1 MFYIIITS
9 MILLGLAISWGF
21 ATDVY
26 KKAKVLIPLSPRKL
40 RDLYCACSVIKA
52 GNLSTWYK
60 NMVTKQAVLDVLDA
74 KGEKYE

>member
-1 MFYIIITS
+1 MFSIIITS
-9 MILLGLAISWGF
+9 IALLGLAISCGF
-21 ATDVY
+21 VMDVY
-26 KKAKVLIPLSPRKL
+26 KKSKVLIPLSPRKL

-52 GNLSTWYK
+52 DNLSTWYK